1 MNTNK
6 RHDESFI
13 GVTTDIEEA
22 VYKGHEG
29 MPKQQDCRSILV
41 SLVVEGS
48 PSAFVS
54 IRVHSWF
61 VFINDHLFYHSND
74 SPCRMRHRPGHTG

>member
-6 RHDESFI
+6 RHDKSFV
-13 GVTTDIEEA
+13 GVTTDIEEV
-22 VYKGHEG
+22 VYEGHKEIL
-29 MPKQQDCRSILV
+29 KQQDCRSILV
-41 SLVVEGS
+41 SLFVEGS

-61 VFINDHLFYHSND
+61 VVH
-74 SPCRMRHRPGHTG
+74 